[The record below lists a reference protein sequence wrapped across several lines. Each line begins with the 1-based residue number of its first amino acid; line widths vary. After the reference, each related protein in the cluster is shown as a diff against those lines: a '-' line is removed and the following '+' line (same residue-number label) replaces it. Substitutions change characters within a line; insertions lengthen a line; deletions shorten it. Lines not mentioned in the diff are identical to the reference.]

1 MSIAVLVNTVLR
13 YPRYVPRTMG
23 TTIRKKPG
31 SPKGQPKPV
40 KRRLDPAFS
49 DRLKQMMDARKVDV
63 PELAKRV
70 GCSRAA
76 IHRYLKGA
84 PTYVEPHLFIDI
96 CEELGISATWLLYG
110 DRQRQ

>member
-1 MSIAVLVNTVLR
+1 MSIPFYDVVSIVLG
-13 YPRYVPRTMG
+13 MG
-23 TTIRKKPG
+23 TARKRPG

-49 DRLKQMMDARKVDV
+49 ERLKDTMQAKKLDV
-63 PELAKRV
+63 PALAKRI

-84 PTYVEPHLFIDI
+84 PAYVEPHIFIDI
-96 CEELGISATWLLYG
+96 CEELGISPTWLLYG
-110 DRQRQ
+110 DRNRGMHRA